1 MSPHSFQYF
10 RKKFNF
16 KVLTHQEWVER
27 ALKAISVILMVAA
40 LVCIVCEHGFY
51 LSEMDERFVT
61 GIVTAAF
68 IFYIVK
74 FIIRLFFADDIVKYL
89 KNNKLEIISI
99 LVIIL
104 SYLITGIREHHM
116 TGLGYVQMCHRHVLM
131 FHALYFVILFIEL
144 AKISTIFKKINLSP
158 PLLMLFSF
166 LILISLGTVL
176 LLLPKMTTNGI
187 SFIDALFTATS
198 ASCVTGLTVLETGTT
213 FTQNGHI
220 ILMLLVQMGGMSI
233 LSFATFFISF
243 LSHSYTGL
251 RYQYLVKDMLSTDK
265 VADSYSFLR
274 EIVLTIFII
283 EGAGVILL
291 YMYWNTTGLFSTNS
305 ETLFYAVFHAISA
318 FNNAGF
324 SLWSN
329 NLMNGAIINSY
340 FPQAILMILVFLGSI
355 GFVVLRDFFDPKVI
369 RERKKKRWQRLTPGT
384 QIALITTFVIII
396 IGTLLFFILE
406 YNNSLASR
414 GNVFDKLFCSLTQ
427 VVLGRTAGFNI
438 VDVESISMPMIMI
451 FIMIIFIGA
460 SPGSTGGGI
469 KTTTAFVIVKSIFA
483 TIKGKNKIEF
493 HKKTIPFQIVDKAYS
508 IVVMSFVL
516 IFISTVVL
524 AIFEPTVPL
533 KNILFESTSAFTTC
547 GMSTGCISDFT
558 AIGKLILTINMY
570 IGRIGTLTFAYA
582 LSKRTK
588 ETRHEYPETYFMV
601 G

>member
-1 MSPHSFQYF
+1 MLS
-10 RKKFNF
+10 
-16 KVLTHQEWVER
+16 HQEWVER
-27 ALKAISVILMVAA
+27 TLKILTFILMAA
-40 LVCIVCEHGFY
+40 SLICIVYEHGFY

-61 GIVTAAF
+61 AIVTTTF
-68 IFYIVK
+68 VFYILK
-74 FIIRLFFADDIVKYL
+74 FVTRCFFAENIGKYL
-89 KNNKLEIISI
+89 TNNKLEIISI
-99 LVIIL
+99 IIIIL
-104 SYLITGIREHHM
+104 SYFITGIREHQM
-116 TGLGYVQMCHRHVLM
+116 TGIGYVQMCHRHVLL
-131 FHALYFVILFIEL
+131 FHALYFIILFIEI
-144 AKISTIFKKINLSP
+144 AKVSTIFKKTNLSP
-158 PLLMLFSF
+158 PMLMLFSF
-166 LILISLGTVL
+166 LLLISLGTIL
-176 LLLPKMTTNGI
+176 LLLPKMTTHGI

-198 ASCVTGLTVLETGTT
+198 ASCVTGLTVVETGST

-265 VADSYSFLR
+265 VADSFSFLR

-283 EGAGVILL
+283 EAGGVVML
-291 YMYWNTTGLFSTNS
+291 YMYWKTTGLFATDS

-324 SLWSN
+324 SLWN
-329 NLMNGAIINSY
+329 ENLMNSAIVNSY
-340 FPQAILMILVFLGSI
+340 FPQVILMILVFLGSI

-369 RERKKKRWQRLTPGT
+369 RERKKKRWKTLTPGT
-384 QIALITTFVIII
+384 QIALITTFIII
-396 IGTLLFFILE
+396 IFGTILFFALE
-406 YNNSLASR
+406 YNNTLAHR
-414 GNVFDKLFCSLTQ
+414 GTVFDKLFSSLTQ

-438 VDVESISMPMIMI
+438 VNVEQISLPMLVL

-516 IFISTVVL
+516 IFISIVVL
-524 AIFEPTVPL
+524 AIFEPDVPF
-533 KNILFESTSAFTTC
+533 KNILFESASAFTTC
-547 GMSTGCISDFT
+547 GMSTGCISDFSI
-558 AIGKLILTINMY
+558 IGKAILTFNMY